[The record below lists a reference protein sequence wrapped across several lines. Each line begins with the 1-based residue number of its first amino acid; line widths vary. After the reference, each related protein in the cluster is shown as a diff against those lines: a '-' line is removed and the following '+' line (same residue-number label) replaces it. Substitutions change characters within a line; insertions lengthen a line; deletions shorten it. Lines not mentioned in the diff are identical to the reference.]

1 MEQWPAERH
10 AQILAATAP
19 QQPPTYRGSPRV
31 DEWLGLLRENSYAEM
46 QKSKSKFLGG
56 ALTWARVADA
66 AVTAIGKVML
76 GAADFERAVE
86 AAEDAHTLA
95 EQLRERDTHVTNLTA
110 AMASSAI
117 PPATS
122 SALPAMAYAAS
133 FFCKS

>member
-76 GAADFERAVE
+76 GAADAERAIE

-95 EQLRERDTHVTNLTA
+95 ERLRERDTHVTNLTA

-122 SALPAMAYAAS
+122 SALPAMAYAAP